1 MVEGSFLNDCSHNR
15 LDSALGIKIELSPDL
30 RMTMLPTH
38 EDHITVVVLDQ
49 RYLAL
54 AQGV

>member
-38 EDHITVVVLDQ
+38 EDHITVVLDQ
-49 RYLAL
+49 RYLAP